1 MAQVSLKQVRKA
13 YGGTVA
19 VHGVD
24 LEIGDGEFVVFLGP
38 SGCGKSTTLRMI
50 AGLEE
55 ITSGTIEIGGRDVT
69 RLEPKD
75 RNIAMVFQNYALY
88 PHKTIYENLAF
99 GLRMRKM
106 DRDEIDRRVKAASVM
121 LGLDPYLERKP
132 KQLSGGQMQRVALGR
147 ALVRNPQVFLLDEP
161 LSNLDAKLRVRMR
174 EEIARLHQEV
184 GTSMVYVTHDQVEA
198 MTLANRIVI
207 MKDGHV
213 QQVGAPLE
221 VYDRP
226 ANLFV
231 ASFVG
236 SPEMN
241 LVEGRIEA
249 GAFHSGGLTVTL
261 PDGVQAADGTE
272 VVLGVRPEHISVG
285 EGAHAL
291 PFDIA
296 VIEQLGAQTLCIGQ
310 VAGVRLRVLMER
322 TDAVRNGS
330 ALPVSFRPEGLHL
343 FIKQTGARLDTR
355 RAPIGQRP
363 TV

>member
-1 MAQVSLKQVRKA
+1 MSEIRLEKVRKA
-13 YGGTVA
+13 YGPVVA

-24 LEIGDGEFVVFLGP
+24 LTIRDGEFVVFLGP
-38 SGCGKSTTLRMI
+38 SGCGKSTTLRML

-55 ITSGTIEIGGRDVT
+55 ITSGQIFIGDRDVT
-69 RLEPKD
+69 ALEPKD

-106 DRDEIDRRVKAASVM
+106 DPAQIDMRVQRAAKM
-121 LGLDPYLERKP
+121 LGLDEYLKRKP

-147 ALVRNPQVFLLDEP
+147 ALVREPEVFLLDEP

-207 MKDGHV
+207 MRDGHV

-226 ANLFV
+226 VNLFV
-231 ASFVG
+231 AGFIG

-241 LVEGRIEA
+241 LIEGRATNGVFES
-249 GAFHSGGLTVTL
+249 GALRVVLPPEYKAVNEEVTL
-261 PDGVQAADGTE
+261 GI
-272 VVLGVRPEHISVG
+272 RPEHIALG
-285 EGAHAL
+285 EGPDSL
-291 PFDIA
+291 TFEVG
-296 VIEQLGAQTLCIGQ
+296 VIEQLGAQTLSIGE
-310 VAGVRLRVLMER
+310 VSGVRLRIL
-322 TDAVRNGS
+322 TDRVDNWKFGQRIPVRLQAG
-330 ALPVSFRPEGLHL
+330 RLHL
-343 FIKQTGARLDTR
+343 FSKAT
-355 RAPIGQRP
+355 GQRI
-363 TV
+363 

>member
-1 MAQVSLKQVRKA
+1 
-13 YGGTVA
+13 
-19 VHGVD
+19 
-24 LEIGDGEFVVFLGP
+24 FLGP
-38 SGCGKSTTLRMI
+38 SGCGKSTTLRML

-55 ITSGTIEIGGRDVT
+55 ITSGKIFIGDRDVT
-69 RLEPKD
+69 ALEPKD

-106 DRDEIDRRVKAASVM
+106 DPAQIDMRVQRAAKM
-121 LGLDPYLERKP
+121 LGLDDYLKRKP

-147 ALVRNPQVFLLDEP
+147 ALVREPEVFLLDEP

-207 MKDGHV
+207 MRDGHV

-226 ANLFV
+226 VNLFV
-231 ASFVG
+231 AGFIG

-241 LVEGRIEA
+241 LIEGRAANGVFES
-249 GAFHSGGLTVTL
+249 GALRIALPPECKAVNEDVTL
-261 PDGVQAADGTE
+261 GI
-272 VVLGVRPEHISVG
+272 RPEHIALGDGPDSLTFEVG
-285 EGAHAL
+285 
-291 PFDIA
+291 
-296 VIEQLGAQTLCIGQ
+296 VIEQLGAQTLSIGE
-310 VAGVRLRVLMER
+310 VSGVRLRIL
-322 TDAVRNGS
+322 TDRVDNWKFGQRIPVRLQAG
-330 ALPVSFRPEGLHL
+330 RLHL
-343 FIKQTGARLDTR
+343 FSKAT
-355 RAPIGQRP
+355 GQRL
-363 TV
+363 

>member
-1 MAQVSLKQVRKA
+1 MAEVRLNTVRKA
-13 YGGTVA
+13 YGGQVA

-24 LEIGDGEFVVFLGP
+24 LHIRDGEFVVFLGP

-55 ITSGTIEIGGRDVT
+55 ITTGTIEIGGRDVT

-106 DRDEIDRRVKAASVM
+106 DKAEIDRRVKSASAM

-147 ALVRNPQVFLLDEP
+147 ALVRDPDVFLLDEP

-198 MTLANRIVI
+198 MTLANRILI
-207 MKDGHV
+207 MRDGHV

-231 ASFVG
+231 AGFIG

-241 LVEGRIEA
+241 LIEGHLER
-249 GAFHSGGLTVTL
+249 GALKAGGLSIEL
-261 PDGVQAADGTE
+261 PPGIAAAEGTPL
-272 VVLGVRPEHISVG
+272 VLGVRPEHIGVG
-285 EGAHAL
+285 DGPGAHT
-291 PFDIA
+291 FQVA
-296 VIEQLGAQTLCIGQ
+296 VIEQLGAQTLCIGE
-310 VAGVRLRVLMER
+310 VAGARLRVLMDR
-322 TDAVRNGS
+322 TDAVRNGTT
-330 ALPVSFRPEGLHL
+330 LPIQFRPGRLHV
-343 FIKQTGARLDTR
+343 FSKETGARINRADVDVGR
-355 RAPIGQRP
+355 RPAA
-363 TV
+363 

>member
-1 MAQVSLKQVRKA
+1 MSEIRLEKVRKA
-13 YGGTVA
+13 YGPVVA

-24 LEIGDGEFVVFLGP
+24 LTIRDGEFVVFLGP
-38 SGCGKSTTLRMI
+38 SGCGKSTTLRMM

-55 ITSGTIEIGGRDVT
+55 ITSGKIFIGDRDVT
-69 RLEPKD
+69 KLEPKD

-106 DRDEIDRRVKAASVM
+106 DPAQIDMRVQRAATM
-121 LGLDPYLERKP
+121 LGLDDYLKRKP

-147 ALVRNPQVFLLDEP
+147 ALVREPEVFLLDEP

-207 MKDGHV
+207 MRDGHV

-226 ANLFV
+226 VNLFV
-231 ASFVG
+231 AGFIG

-241 LVEGRIEA
+241 LIEGRA
-249 GAFHSGGLTVTL
+249 TNGVFQSGALRIAL
-261 PDGVQAADGTE
+261 PAEYQAVRE
-272 VVLGVRPEHISVG
+272 EIVLGIRPEHVALG
-285 EGAHAL
+285 EGADSL
-291 PFDIA
+291 VFEVG
-296 VIEQLGAQTLCIGQ
+296 VIEQLGAQTLTIGEVSGARLRILTDRVDNWKFGQ
-310 VAGVRLRVLMER
+310 HIPVRLQAGR
-322 TDAVRNGS
+322 
-330 ALPVSFRPEGLHL
+330 LHL
-343 FIKQTGARLDTR
+343 FSKST
-355 RAPIGQRP
+355 GQRL
-363 TV
+363 

>member
-1 MAQVSLKQVRKA
+1 MAEIRLEKVRKA
-13 YGGTVA
+13 YGPVVA

-24 LEIGDGEFVVFLGP
+24 LTIHDGEFVVFLGP
-38 SGCGKSTTLRMI
+38 SGCGKSTTLRML

-55 ITSGTIEIGGRDVT
+55 ITSGKIFIGDRDVT
-69 RLEPKD
+69 ELEPKD

-106 DRDEIDRRVKAASVM
+106 DPAEIDMRVQRAAKM
-121 LGLDPYLERKP
+121 LGLDEYLKRKP

-147 ALVRNPQVFLLDEP
+147 ALVREPEVFLLDEP

-207 MKDGHV
+207 MRDGHV

-226 ANLFV
+226 VNLFV
-231 ASFVG
+231 AGFIG

-241 LVEGRIEA
+241 LVEG
-249 GAFHSGGLTVTL
+249 HTSGGVFKSGALKISL
-261 PDGVQAADGTE
+261 PAEHHSVNED
-272 VVLGVRPEHISVG
+272 VVLGIRPEHIALGESPDALVFEVG
-285 EGAHAL
+285 
-291 PFDIA
+291 
-296 VIEQLGAQTLCIGQ
+296 VIEQLGAQTLGIGT
-310 VAGVRLRVLMER
+310 VSGARLRVL
-322 TDAVRNGS
+322 TDRVDNWSFGQRISVRLQPGK
-330 ALPVSFRPEGLHL
+330 LHL
-343 FIKQTGARLDTR
+343 FSKTT
-355 RAPIGQRP
+355 GQRI
-363 TV
+363 

>member
-1 MAQVSLKQVRKA
+1 MSEIRLEKVRKA
-13 YGGTVA
+13 YGPVVA

-24 LEIGDGEFVVFLGP
+24 LTIHDGEFVVFLGP
-38 SGCGKSTTLRMI
+38 SGCGKSTTLRML

-55 ITSGTIEIGGRDVT
+55 ITSGKIFIGDRDVT
-69 RLEPKD
+69 ALEPKD

-106 DRDEIDRRVKAASVM
+106 DPAQIDMRVQRAAKM
-121 LGLDPYLERKP
+121 LGLDEYLKRKP

-147 ALVRNPQVFLLDEP
+147 ALVREPEVFLLDEP

-207 MKDGHV
+207 MRDGHV

-226 ANLFV
+226 VNLFV
-231 ASFVG
+231 AGFIG

-241 LVEGRIEA
+241 LVEGHA
-249 GAFHSGGLTVTL
+249 SNGVFKSGQLQIKL
-261 PDGVQAADGTE
+261 PAEFQNVNEDA
-272 VVLGVRPEHISVG
+272 VLGIRPEHIALG
-285 EGAHAL
+285 EGPDAL
-291 PFDIA
+291 VFEVG
-296 VIEQLGAQTLCIGQ
+296 VIEQLGAQTLSIGEIGGARLRILTDRVDNWSFGQ
-310 VAGVRLRVLMER
+310 RIPVRLQPGR
-322 TDAVRNGS
+322 
-330 ALPVSFRPEGLHL
+330 LHL
-343 FIKQTGARLDTR
+343 FSKAT
-355 RAPIGQRP
+355 GQRI
-363 TV
+363 

>member
-1 MAQVSLKQVRKA
+1 MAEIRLEKVRKA
-13 YGGTVA
+13 YGNVVA

-24 LEIGDGEFVVFLGP
+24 LTIRDGEFVVFLGP

-55 ITSGTIEIGGRDVT
+55 VTSGTIRIGARDVT
-69 RLEPKD
+69 GLEPKD

-106 DRDEIDRRVKAASVM
+106 DAAEIDTRVQKAARM
-121 LGLDPYLERKP
+121 LGLEDFLARKP

-147 ALVRNPQVFLLDEP
+147 ALVREPDVFLLDEP

-174 EEIARLHQEV
+174 EEIARLHQDV

-207 MKDGHV
+207 MRDGHV
-213 QQVGAPLE
+213 QQIGAPLE

-231 ASFVG
+231 AGFIG

-249 GAFHSGGLTVTL
+249 GHFVAGNLRVALPAGTQASG
-261 PDGVQAADGTE
+261 E
-272 VVLGVRPEHISVG
+272 VVLGIRPEHL
-285 EGAHAL
+285 AL
-291 PFDIA
+291 TSEADGVAFTVR
-296 VIEQLGAQTLCIGQ
+296 VIEQLGAQTLCVGE
-310 VAGVRLRVLMER
+310 AGGGRLRILVDR
-322 TDAVRNGS
+322 VDSWSPGQTINIRFPAAR
-330 ALPVSFRPEGLHL
+330 LHL
-343 FIKQTGARLDTR
+343 FAKSG
-355 RAPIGQRP
+355 GQRIELNRP
-363 TV
+363 

>member
-1 MAQVSLKQVRKA
+1 MAEVRLNKVRKA
-13 YGGTVA
+13 YGGVVA

-24 LEIGDGEFVVFLGP
+24 LEIRDGEFVVFLGP

-50 AGLEE
+50 AGLED
-55 ITSGTIEIGGRDVT
+55 ITSGTVHIGGRDVS

-99 GLRMRKM
+99 GLRMRRM
-106 DRDEIDRRVKAASVM
+106 DKTEIDRRVKAASAM

-147 ALVRNPQVFLLDEP
+147 ALVRDPDVFLLDEP

-198 MTLANRIVI
+198 MTLADRILI
-207 MKDGHV
+207 MRDGHV
-213 QQVGAPLE
+213 QQVGAPLQ

-231 ASFVG
+231 AGFIG
-236 SPEMN
+236 APEMN
-241 LVEGRIEA
+241 LVEGRVEA
-249 GAFHSGGLTVTL
+249 GRFVTAGLSLDL
-261 PDGVQAADGTE
+261 PAGVGAPEGAEIVIGA
-272 VVLGVRPEHISVG
+272 RPEHIAAG
-285 EGAHAL
+285 DQPGAL
-291 PFDIA
+291 PLEVA
-296 VIEQLGAQTLCIGQ
+296 VIEQLGAQTLLIG
-310 VAGVRLRVLMER
+310 GIGKVRLRVLVER
-322 TDAVRNGS
+322 TDAVRSGS
-330 ALPVSFRPEGLHL
+330 VVPVHLAPQRLHVFDKASGMRIEAADARADRRP
-343 FIKQTGARLDTR
+343 A
-355 RAPIGQRP
+355 A
-363 TV
+363 